1 MRRLVGAVI
10 VPLGSLPRLR
20 IRYIGAPA
28 IVVLVAPQALPL
40 GSQPRSPEG
49 ICTGHY
55 DDACR

>member
-1 MRRLVGAVI
+1 
-10 VPLGSLPRLR
+10 
-20 IRYIGAPA
+20 
-28 IVVLVAPQALPL
+28 VVLVAPQALPL